1 MRRQALV
8 VTGSLEPEHAATEV
22 LARFGFVQTQ
32 VAASIQDALDLL
44 RDKHFDLLIVP
55 LQNASAPLLAALD
68 REIRRLQTTFVIG
81 TAPRADPELIL
92 RAMRSGIHEFLP
104 LPLNDQDF
112 ASAVDRLMR
121 RNQASAQRGRVIA
134 VYSGKGGLGNSTIAV
149 NLAHG
154 FAANHKNTR
163 VAVADL
169 VVAGGDVRVLLDL
182 RPTYDM
188 ADVAAKL
195 DRIDSDLLHS
205 LLTPSRGGV
214 WVLPAP
220 DDSELDNTLDGNV
233 TSTIIELLRNDFALT
248 VLDCEHHMSER
259 TLAALDAADR
269 IVLVTELSVTALRS
283 AQRTLTL
290 CRRLG
295 YPDEKLSVVVN
306 RFQSGEVLS
315 PADASDLLK
324 ADIFWRLPNDYKTA
338 AAALAKGV
346 TISEGEPTSR
356 LATSF
361 SQLAAKLGGASGS
374 MNGNGKPHDDSSP
387 RKRFFGF
394 SKKR

>member
-1 MRRQALV
+1 MRREALV
-8 VTGSLEPEHAATEV
+8 VLGSVEPEQVATDV
-22 LARFGFVQTQ
+22 LARFGFVQTH

-55 LQNASAPLLAALD
+55 LQNASVPLLASLD

-81 TAPRADPELIL
+81 TAPRADPDLIL

-104 LPLNDQDF
+104 LPLEDKDL
-112 ASAVDRLMR
+112 AAAVDRLMR

-134 VYSGKGGLGNSTIAV
+134 VYSGKGGLGNSTITV
-149 NLAHG
+149 NIAHA
-154 FAANHKNTR
+154 FASNHRNAR

-169 VVAGGDVRVLLDL
+169 VVSGGDVRVLLNL

-205 LLTPSRGGV
+205 LLTPSRGGI

-220 DDSELDNTLDGNV
+220 DDTELDNTLDGNV
-233 TSTIIELLRNDFALT
+233 TSTIIELLRNEFALT
-248 VLDCEHHMSER
+248 LLDCEHHMGER
-259 TLAALDAADR
+259 TLAALDSADR

-283 AQRTLTL
+283 TQRTLGL

-295 YPDEKLSVVVN
+295 YPDEKLCIVVN

-315 PADASDLLK
+315 PSDASDLLR
-324 ADIFWRLPNDYKTA
+324 AEIFWRLPNDYRTA

-346 TISEGEPTSR
+346 TVSEGEPLSK
-356 LATSF
+356 LSTSF
-361 SQLAAKLGGASGS
+361 SQLAAKLGGTSGN
-374 MNGNGKPHDDSSP
+374 MNGNGKPHDDSPP
-387 RKRFFGF
+387 RKRLFGF

>member
-8 VTGSLEPEHAATEV
+8 VSGSVDAEQVVTDV
-22 LARFGFVQTQ
+22 LARFGFVQPQ

-55 LQNASAPLLAALD
+55 LQNAAAPLLAALD

-104 LPLNDQDF
+104 LPLSDTDL

-149 NLAHG
+149 NIAHG
-154 FAANHKNTR
+154 FAGNHRNAR

-220 DDSELDNTLDGNV
+220 DDSELDNVLDGNV
-233 TSTIIELLRNDFALT
+233 TTTIIELLRNDFVLT
-248 VLDCEHHMSER
+248 VLDCEHHLGER
-259 TLAALDAADR
+259 TLAALDSADR

-283 AQRTLTL
+283 TQRTLGL

-295 YPDEKLSVVVN
+295 YPDEKLCVVVN

-315 PADASDLLK
+315 PADASELLK
-324 ADIFWRLPNDYKTA
+324 SEIFWRLPNDYRTA
-338 AAALAKGV
+338 AAALAKGITV
-346 TISEGEPTSR
+346 SEGDPLSK
-356 LATSF
+356 LSVSF
-361 SQLAAKLGGASGS
+361 GQLAAKLGGTAAHV
-374 MNGNGKPHDDSSP
+374 NGNGKPHDDSP
-387 RKRFFGF
+387 LRKRLFGF

>member
-1 MRRQALV
+1 MPRQALV
-8 VTGSLEPEHAATEV
+8 VVGSVEPEQAAAAV

-32 VAASIQDALDLL
+32 SAASIEDALELL

-55 LQNASAPLLAALD
+55 LQSASVPLLAALD

-81 TAPRADPELIL
+81 TAPRADPDLIL

-104 LPLNDQDF
+104 LPLDDKDL

-134 VYSGKGGLGNSTIAV
+134 VYSGKGGLGNSTIPV
-149 NLAHG
+149 NIAHG
-154 FAANHKNTR
+154 FAANHKSVR

-182 RPTYDM
+182 RPSYDM

-233 TSTIIELLRNDFALT
+233 TSTIIELLRGDFALT
-248 VLDCEHHMSER
+248 VLDCEHHMGER

-269 IVLVTELSVTALRS
+269 VVLVTELSVTALRS
-283 AQRTLTL
+283 TQRTLGL

-295 YPDEKLSVVVN
+295 YPDEKLCVVVN

-356 LATSF
+356 LSASF
-361 SQLAAKLGGASGS
+361 SQLAAKLGGTSGS
-374 MNGNGKPHDDSSP
+374 MNGNGKPHDDSPP
-387 RKRFFGF
+387 RKRLFGF

>member
-1 MRRQALV
+1 MRRQALIV
-8 VTGSLEPEHAATEV
+8 LGSLEPEQAATEV

-32 VAASIQDALDLL
+32 AAASIQDALDLL
-44 RDKHFDLLIVP
+44 RDKHFDLLIIP

-104 LPLNDQDF
+104 LPLDDKDF

-154 FAANHKNTR
+154 FAANHKNSR

-220 DDSELDNTLDGNV
+220 DDSELDNSLDGNV
-233 TSTIIELLRNDFALT
+233 TSTIIELLRNEFALT
-248 VLDCEHHMSER
+248 VLDCEHHMGER

-269 IVLVTELSVTALRS
+269 IVLVTDLSVTALRS
-283 AQRTLTL
+283 AQRSLVL

-295 YPDEKLSVVVN
+295 YPDEKLCVVVN

-324 ADIFWRLPNDYKTA
+324 ADIFWRLPNDYKIA

-346 TISEGEPTSR
+346 TVSEGEPTSR
-356 LATSF
+356 LSVSF
-361 SQLAAKLGGASGS
+361 SQLAAKLGGTSPGS
-374 MNGNGKPHDDSSP
+374 NGNGKPHNDSPP
-387 RKRFFGF
+387 RKRLFGF